1 MVVIDSHC
9 HVSDVWYEPVETLL
23 FQMDRNGVDG
33 AVLIQILGQFDNR
46 YQQDCLRRYP
56 GRFASVVMV
65 NVAEPTAIGE
75 LRRLAEDGA
84 SGVRLRPTA
93 RSVGDDP
100 MAIWRTAADLGLS
113 VSCPGSS
120 ADFASPEFVE
130 MLASLPELCV
140 VVEHLGSA
148 SRPDADAAQAEQRR
162 AALRNLAS
170 LPNVYV
176 KLPGLGEFA
185 QRASPPDAFPFVRPI
200 PDYLDFVYDLFGP
213 ERLMWGSDFPPVAA
227 REGYARALSLCRSLF
242 MSRPEAARELIFG
255 EVAARVFP
263 LR

>member
-9 HVSDVWYEPVETLL
+9 HVSDLWYEPVETLL

-33 AVLIQILGQFDNR
+33 AVLIQILGQFDNG

-113 VSCPGSS
+113 VSCP
-120 ADFASPEFVE
+120 ARR
-130 MLASLPELCV
+130 LI
-140 VVEHLGSA
+140 
-148 SRPDADAAQAEQRR
+148 SRPRSLSKC
-162 AALRNLAS
+162 LRHSRNCVS
-170 LPNVYV
+170 WWSISV
-176 KLPGLGEFA
+176 
-185 QRASPPDAFPFVRPI
+185 
-200 PDYLDFVYDLFGP
+200 
-213 ERLMWGSDFPPVAA
+213 PPVGQTPT
-227 REGYARALSLCRSLF
+227 RPRPNSEGPRCETSPRYPTST
-242 MSRPEAARELIFG
+242 
-255 EVAARVFP
+255 
-263 LR
+263 